1 MTMILFNAHLPSDP
15 IVGSGRAY
23 HLPRGRKF
31 SLRRDL
37 GKTNKY
43 MYMYIYTKYMCS
55 N

>member
-1 MTMILFNAHLPSDP
+1 MNIILFNAHLPSDP

-37 GKTNKY
+37 GETNKY
-43 MYMYIYTKYMCS
+43 IYIYTHVHVHVL
-55 N
+55 